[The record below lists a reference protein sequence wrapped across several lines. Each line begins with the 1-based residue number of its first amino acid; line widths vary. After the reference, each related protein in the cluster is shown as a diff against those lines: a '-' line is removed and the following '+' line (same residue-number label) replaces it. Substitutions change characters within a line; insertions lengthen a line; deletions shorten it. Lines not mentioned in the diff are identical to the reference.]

1 MLHLLPPL
9 LLQHALLL
17 QFEQLALCL
26 AMAALQITIHG
37 LQLLDLPFQLIA
49 LLLNP
54 CFLCLQGLH
63 FYKGIFEFPLVK
75 TLPLLVLFFLL
86 LEQLSQFL
94 IVFPIVSNIL
104 LQLTLFTREKSV
116 HVGSLLYF
124 GLLLPQL

>member
-1 MLHLLPPL
+1 MLHLLQSL

-26 AMAALQITIHG
+26 AMAALQITIHC

-54 CFLCLQGLH
+54 CFLCLQGLY
-63 FYKGIFEFPLVK
+63 FSKGIFEFPLGK
-75 TLPLLVLFFLL
+75 TLPLLVLLFLL
-86 LEQLSQFL
+86 FEQLSHFL
-94 IVFPIVSNIL
+94 VVLPIVSNIPL
-104 LQLTLFTREKSV
+104 KLTLFTRKKSV
-116 HVGSLLYF
+116 RVGCLLYF